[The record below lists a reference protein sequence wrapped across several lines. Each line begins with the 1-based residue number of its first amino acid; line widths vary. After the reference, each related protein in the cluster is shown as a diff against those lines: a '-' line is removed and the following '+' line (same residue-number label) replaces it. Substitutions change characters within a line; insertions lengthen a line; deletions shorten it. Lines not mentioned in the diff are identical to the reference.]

1 MGHALHISIFYIFD
15 VMMTLTTQQNILR
28 AAQESDASW
37 NRAVVFA
44 TYQPALYLDMISTQ
58 KVGKRS
64 SYVDEISLDDI
75 LNEPVKKSSKL
86 ISLKKS
92 KSKKSANATLKK
104 RENKKRVI
112 RAKKSTK
119 SKKKKKA
126 TTATV
131 VPVDS
136 VSKETRRVGKTSSF
150 TSWLK
155 STKGEQTKK
164 EKKQQ
169 LKRKIKKS
177 TKRNDMLVTE
187 PIAEQ
192 LVRQGYKAKAI
203 KMYEQLLSI
212 IPDKSDHYTAIIE
225 KLRREL

>member
-1 MGHALHISIFYIFD
+1 MTRPIILNELCERRIMGHALHISIFYIFD

-58 KVGKRS
+58 KVG
-64 SYVDEISLDDI
+64 
-75 LNEPVKKSSKL
+75 
-86 ISLKKS
+86 
-92 KSKKSANATLKK
+92 
-104 RENKKRVI
+104 
-112 RAKKSTK
+112 KKSTK